1 MYDKHLGLLPPMAAM
16 TPDLQSP
23 LLNRRRRVRHRV
35 HTPAYASFTGMSKGL
50 ALELNEIV
58 DISEDGASVQC
69 PSALEL
75 NREYALS
82 LDLAEANVQIY
93 TTGQVIWSEA
103 SGRAGLRFVHLSE
116 SSLLQLRDWLFINA
130 MASVVN
136 AEAIAAPG
144 LAVPGPSETAQSAPR
159 PDHSNM
165 LAALSEVEREVETFG
180 TDLDASLRLIAIRSQ
195 ALVRAT
201 GAAIALAATDPGIM
215 VCRASAGPD
224 APPVGA
230 QLQVGSGFSGECVR
244 TGKTLHCDDTET
256 DTRVNK
262 QSCRALGIRS
272 MIAVPVRASDE
283 VLGIIEV
290 FSSQPGALHETDIS
304 VLQRLAEITLAAINI
319 QAPEQNSAPVI
330 ASPAPT
336 FSSAGSVLLA
346 SHDEQKENQ
355 DEKERLSAEERTFG
369 GVRLP
374 RAHLILLLIAAATIA
389 LALGFILA
397 PWIQE
402 KMQGHAPSRDQ
413 TVLASSRPLAPAQP
427 NSAHALQPKSASDAP
442 TLEQLRQLAD
452 QGDPSVEYALG
463 ARYAFGDGV
472 GQNYSEAVRWFFR
485 AAEQGHVISQA
496 TLGAYYM
503 AGRGVSVDLSKAYFW
518 AYVARAGG
526 DAGSKLRVEMLSS
539 QIPSSEILVIEQRA
553 NEWLQ
558 QHQPARKPRARQKT
572 SGPRLGPEGPPSD
585 APTALK

>member
-1 MYDKHLGLLPPMAAM
+1 M
-16 TPDLQSP
+16 
-23 LLNRRRRVRHRV
+23 
-35 HTPAYASFTGMSKGL
+35 
-50 ALELNEIV
+50 
-58 DISEDGASVQC
+58 
-69 PSALEL
+69 
-75 NREYALS
+75 
-82 LDLAEANVQIY
+82 
-93 TTGQVIWSEA
+93 WSEA
-103 SGRAGLRFVHLSE
+103 SGRAGLRFVHLPE
-116 SSLLQLRDWLFINA
+116 SSLLQLRDWLFVNA

-136 AEAIAAPG
+136 AEVITKPG
-144 LAVPGPSETAQSAPR
+144 LAVPGPSDTAKSAPR
-159 PDHSNM
+159 PDYTST
-165 LAALSEVEREVETFG
+165 LATLSAVQREVESLG

-215 VCRASAGPD
+215 VCRARAGPD
-224 APPVGA
+224 APSVGA

-262 QSCRALGIRS
+262 ESCRALGIRS
-272 MIAVPVRASDE
+272 MVAVPVRASDK

-304 VLQRLAEITLAAINI
+304 VLQRLAEITLAAIAI
-319 QAPEQNSAPVI
+319 AARGQHSRPVI
-330 ASPAPT
+330 ASPAPI
-336 FSSAGSVLLA
+336 FSSAGSILFA

-355 DEKERLSAEERTFG
+355 EEKERLSAEERNFG

-374 RAHLILLLIAAATIA
+374 RGHLILLIIAAATIA

-402 KMQGHAPSRDQ
+402 MMQAHAASRNQ
-413 TVLASSRPLAPAQP
+413 TVLASSRPLTPAEP
-427 NSAHALQPKSASDAP
+427 NPSHALQAKSVSDAAA
-442 TLEQLRQLAD
+442 LEQLRKLAD
-452 QGDPSVEYALG
+452 RGDPSSEYALG

-518 AYVARAGG
+518 AYLARSGG

-539 QIPSSEILVIEQRA
+539 QIPRSEILVLEQRA
-553 NEWLQ
+553 NEWFR
-558 QHQPARKPRARQKT
+558 QHQSAGKPRDRH
-572 SGPRLGPEGPPSD
+572 
-585 APTALK
+585 

>member
-1 MYDKHLGLLPPMAAM
+1 MAAM

-23 LLNRRRRVRHRV
+23 WLNRRRRVRHRV

-50 ALELNEIV
+50 VLDLSEIL

-75 NREYALS
+75 NRDYALC
-82 LDLAEANVQIY
+82 LDLAEANAQIY
-93 TTGQVIWSEA
+93 TTVQVMWSEA
-103 SGRAGLRFVHLSE
+103 SGRAGLRFAHLPE
-116 SSLLQLRDWLFINA
+116 SSVLQLRDWLFVNA

-136 AEAIAAPG
+136 AEVVTAPG
-144 LAVPGPSETAQSAPR
+144 LAVPGPSDTAKSPPR
-159 PDHSNM
+159 PDYTNT
-165 LAALSEVEREVETFG
+165 LATLSAVQREVESLG
-180 TDLDASLRLIAIRSQ
+180 TDLDASLRLIALRSQ

-201 GAAIALAATDPGIM
+201 GAAIALAATDPEIM

-230 QLQVGSGFSGECVR
+230 ELHVGSGFSGECVR

-262 QSCRALGIRS
+262 ESCRALGIRS
-272 MIAVPVRASDE
+272 MIAVPVRASDK
-283 VLGIIEV
+283 VVGIIEV
-290 FSSQPGALHETDIS
+290 FSSQPGALHESNIS

-319 QAPEQNSAPVI
+319 AAREQHSRPVI
-330 ASPAPT
+330 ASPVPI
-336 FSSAGSVLLA
+336 FSSAGSVLFA
-346 SHDEQKENQ
+346 SRDKQKENQ
-355 DEKERLSAEERTFG
+355 DEKERLSAEERNFG
-369 GVRLP
+369 SVRLP
-374 RAHLILLLIAAATIA
+374 RAHLTLLIIAAATIA

-402 KMQGHAPSRDQ
+402 KMQGRAPSRGQ
-413 TVLASSRPLAPAQP
+413 TVLASSRPLVPAQP
-427 NSAHALQPKSASDAP
+427 NPSHALQPKSVSDAA

-452 QGDPSVEYALG
+452 RGDPSVEYALG

-485 AAEQGHVISQA
+485 AAEQGHVSSQA

-503 AGRGVSVDLSKAYFW
+503 AGRGVSLDPSKAYFW
-518 AYVARAGG
+518 AYLARAGG
-526 DAGSKLRVEMLSS
+526 DTGSKLRVEMLSS
-539 QIPSSEILVIEQRA
+539 QIPRSEILVLEQRA

-558 QHQPARKPRARQKT
+558 QHPSARKPRA
-572 SGPRLGPEGPPSD
+572 
-585 APTALK
+585 AH

>member
-1 MYDKHLGLLPPMAAM
+1 MAAM
-16 TPDLQSP
+16 TPDFESP
-23 LLNRRRRVRHRV
+23 RLNRRRRVRHRV
-35 HTPAYASFTGMSKGL
+35 HTPAFASFTGMSKGL
-50 ALELNEIV
+50 ALDLNEIV

-82 LDLAEANVQIY
+82 LDLAEANIEIH
-93 TTGQVIWSEA
+93 TTGQVMWSEA

-116 SSLLQLRDWLFINA
+116 SSLLQLRDWLFVNA

-136 AEAIAAPG
+136 AEVNTAPG
-144 LAVPGPSETAQSAPR
+144 LAVPGPSDTAQSAPL
-159 PDHSNM
+159 PDYTNA
-165 LAALSEVEREVETFG
+165 LATLSAVQREVESFG

-201 GAAIALAATDPGIM
+201 GAAIALAATDPEIM

-230 QLQVGSGFSGECVR
+230 ELHVGSGFSGLCVR
-244 TGKTLHCDDTET
+244 TRKTLHCDDAET
-256 DTRVNK
+256 DIRVNK
-262 QSCRALGIRS
+262 ESCRALGIRS

-290 FSSQPGALHETDIS
+290 FSSQPGAFHETDIS

-319 QAPEQNSAPVI
+319 RAREQNSAPVI

-336 FSSAGSVLLA
+336 FSSAGSVLFA
-346 SHDEQKENQ
+346 SHDDQKENQ

-369 GVRLP
+369 GVHLP

-402 KMQGHAPSRDQ
+402 KMQRHAPSRDQ
-413 TVLASSRPLAPAQP
+413 TVLASSRPLAPVQ
-427 NSAHALQPKSASDAP
+427 ALQPKSDSDAP

-539 QIPSSEILVIEQRA
+539 QIPSSEILVLEQRA

-558 QHQPARKPRARQKT
+558 RHQPARKPRARHQT
-572 SGPRLGPEGPPSD
+572 DLRSPG
-585 APTALK
+585 

>member
-1 MYDKHLGLLPPMAAM
+1 MAAM

-23 LLNRRRRVRHRV
+23 RLNRRRRVRHRV
-35 HTPAYASFTGMSKGL
+35 HSPAYASFTGMSKGL
-50 ALELNEIV
+50 VLDLNEVV

-75 NREYALS
+75 NRDYALC
-82 LDLAEANVQIY
+82 LDLAEAGIQIY
-93 TTGQVIWSEA
+93 TTVQVMWSEA
-103 SGRAGLRFVHLSE
+103 SGRAGLRFVQLPE
-116 SSLLQLRDWLFINA
+116 SSLLQLRDWLFVNA
-130 MASVVN
+130 MASVVK
-136 AEAIAAPG
+136 AEVITGPG
-144 LAVPGPSETAQSAPR
+144 LAVPGPSDSAKSASR
-159 PDHSNM
+159 PDYTNT
-165 LAALSEVEREVETFG
+165 LATLSAVQREVESLG

-201 GAAIALAATDPGIM
+201 GAAIALAATDPETM

-230 QLQVGSGFSGECVR
+230 ALHVGSGFSGECVR

-256 DTRVNK
+256 DTRVDKEN
-262 QSCRALGIRS
+262 CRALGIRS
-272 MIAVPVRASDE
+272 MIAVPVCASDK

-290 FSSQPGALHETDIS
+290 FSSQPGALYETDIS
-304 VLQRLAEITLAAINI
+304 VLQRLAEITLAAVNMRVS
-319 QAPEQNSAPVI
+319 EQHPAPVI
-330 ASPAPT
+330 ASPTPM
-336 FSSAGSVLLA
+336 FSSAGSILFA
-346 SHDEQKENQ
+346 SHDEKKENQ
-355 DEKERLSAEERTFG
+355 DEKERLSAEERIFG
-369 GVRLP
+369 GVHLP
-374 RAHLILLLIAAATIA
+374 RAHLLLLIIAAATIA

-402 KMQGHAPSRDQ
+402 KIQGHAASRDQ
-413 TVLASSRPLAPAQP
+413 TVLASSRPLASAQP
-427 NSAHALQPKSASDAP
+427 NPSALQPKSVTDAP
-442 TLEQLRQLAD
+442 TVEQLRTLAER
-452 QGDPSVEYALG
+452 GDPSDEYALG

-539 QIPSSEILVIEQRA
+539 QIPSSDILVLEQRA

-558 QHQPARKPRARQKT
+558 QHHSAQKPRARH
-572 SGPRLGPEGPPSD
+572 
-585 APTALK
+585 

>member
-1 MYDKHLGLLPPMAAM
+1 MATI
-16 TPDLQSP
+16 TPDFESP

-50 ALELNEIV
+50 VLDLNEIV

-75 NREYALS
+75 NRDYVLC
-82 LDLAEANVQIY
+82 LDLAEASVQIW
-93 TTGQVIWSEA
+93 TTGQVMWSEA
-103 SGRAGLRFVHLSE
+103 SGRAGLRFVQLPE
-116 SSLLQLRDWLFINA
+116 SSLLQLRDWLFVNA

-136 AEAIAAPG
+136 AEVIAAPG
-144 LAVPGPSETAQSAPR
+144 LAVPGPSDTAKSAPR
-159 PDHSNM
+159 PDHTNT
-165 LAALSEVEREVETFG
+165 LATLSAVQREVESFG
-180 TDLDASLRLIAIRSQ
+180 TDLDASLRLIAFRSQ
-195 ALVRAT
+195 ALARAT

-230 QLQVGSGFSGECVR
+230 ELQVGSGFSGECVR
-244 TGKTLHCDDTET
+244 TGKTMHCHDTET

-262 QSCRALGIRS
+262 ESCRALGIRS
-272 MIAVPVRASDE
+272 MIAIPVRASDE
-283 VLGIIEV
+283 ILGIIEV
-290 FSSQPGALHETDIS
+290 FSSQPGAFHETDIS
-304 VLQRLAEITLAAINI
+304 VLQRLADITLAAINVR
-319 QAPEQNSAPVI
+319 ARDEHSAPVI
-330 ASPAPT
+330 DSPAPIL
-336 FSSAGSVLLA
+336 SSPGSILFA

-355 DEKERLSAEERTFG
+355 EEKDRLSAEERTFG

-374 RAHLILLLIAAATIA
+374 RAHLTLLLIAAATIA

-397 PWIQE
+397 PLIQE

-413 TVLASSRPLAPAQP
+413 TVLASSSRPLTPAPP
-427 NSAHALQPKSASDAP
+427 NSSLLQPKSASDTP

-452 QGDPSVEYALG
+452 RGDPSVEYALG

-496 TLGAYYM
+496 TIGAYYM

-539 QIPSSEILVIEQRA
+539 QIPSSEIVVLEQRA

-558 QHQPARKPRARQKT
+558 QHQPAGKPRARH
-572 SGPRLGPEGPPSD
+572 
-585 APTALK
+585 

>member
-35 HTPAYASFTGMSKGL
+35 HTPAFASFTGMSKGL
-50 ALELNEIV
+50 VLDLNEIV

-75 NREYALS
+75 NREYALC

-93 TTGQVIWSEA
+93 TTGQVMWSEA
-103 SGRAGLRFVHLSE
+103 SGRAGLRFVHLPE
-116 SSLLQLRDWLFINA
+116 SSLLQLRDWLFVNA

-136 AEAIAAPG
+136 AELIASPG
-144 LAVPGPSETAQSAPR
+144 LAAQSAP
-159 PDHSNM
+159 DHSNT
-165 LAALSEVEREVETFG
+165 LAALSAVEREVESFG
-180 TDLDASLRLIAIRSQ
+180 TDLDASLRLIAVRSQ

-230 QLQVGSGFSGECVR
+230 ALHVGSGFSGLCVR

-256 DTRVNK
+256 DIRVNK
-262 QSCRALGIRS
+262 ESCRALGLRS
-272 MIAVPVRASDE
+272 MIAVPVRASAE

-290 FSSQPGALHETDIS
+290 FSSQPGAFHETDIS
-304 VLQRLAEITLAAINI
+304 VLQRLAELTLAAINMRALE
-319 QAPEQNSAPVI
+319 QKSAPPVI

-336 FSSAGSVLLA
+336 FSPAGSILFA

-355 DEKERLSAEERTFG
+355 DEKERLNAEERTFG
-369 GVRLP
+369 SVRLP

-402 KMQGHAPSRDQ
+402 KMQGHAASRDQ
-413 TVLASSRPLAPAQP
+413 TVLASSRPLAPVQP
-427 NSAHALQPKSASDAP
+427 NPAYALQPKSASDAP

-472 GQNYSEAVRWFFR
+472 GQDYSEAVRWFFR

-518 AYVARAGG
+518 AYLARAGG

-539 QIPSSEILVIEQRA
+539 QIPSSEILLLDQRA

-558 QHQPARKPRARQKT
+558 KHQPARKPRARHQT
-572 SGPRLGPEGPPSD
+572 DLRSPD
-585 APTALK
+585 

>member
-1 MYDKHLGLLPPMAAM
+1 MAAM

-23 LLNRRRRVRHRV
+23 RLNRRRRVRQRV

-50 ALELNEIV
+50 VLDLNEIL

-69 PSALEL
+69 PSPLEL
-75 NREYALS
+75 DRNYALC
-82 LDLAEANVQIY
+82 LDLAEARGQIY
-93 TTGQVIWSEA
+93 TTVQVMWSEA
-103 SGRAGLRFVHLSE
+103 SGRAGLRFVQLPE
-116 SSLLQLRDWLFINA
+116 SSLLQLRDWLFVNA
-130 MASVVN
+130 MASAVN
-136 AEAIAAPG
+136 AEVIAKPG
-144 LAVPGPSETAQSAPR
+144 LAVPGPPETAKSVPR
-159 PDHSNM
+159 PDYTGT
-165 LAALSEVEREVETFG
+165 LATLSAVQREVESLG

-230 QLQVGSGFSGECVR
+230 ELHVGSGFSGECVR

-256 DTRVNK
+256 DTRVDK
-262 QSCRALGIRS
+262 ESCRALGIRS
-272 MIAVPVRASDE
+272 MIAVPVRASDK
-283 VLGIIEV
+283 VIGIIEV

-304 VLQRLAEITLAAINI
+304 VLQRLAEITRAAIDV
-319 QAPEQNSAPVI
+319 AAREQHSPPVI
-330 ASPAPT
+330 ASPAPI
-336 FSSAGSVLLA
+336 FSSAGSILFA

-374 RAHLILLLIAAATIA
+374 RGHLILLIIAAATIA

-402 KMQGHAPSRDQ
+402 KMQAHAPSRNQ
-413 TVLASSRPLAPAQP
+413 TVLASSRPLAPAELNP
-427 NSAHALQPKSASDAP
+427 SHAFEAKSVSDAA
-442 TLEQLRQLAD
+442 TLEQLRKLAD
-452 QGDPSVEYALG
+452 RGDPSGEYALG

-472 GQNYSEAVRWFFR
+472 GQSYSEAVRWFFR

-526 DAGSKLRVEMLSS
+526 DTGSKLRVEMLSS
-539 QIPSSEILVIEQRA
+539 QIPRSETLVLEQRA
-553 NEWLQ
+553 NEWFR
-558 QHQPARKPRARQKT
+558 QHQSAGKPRARH
-572 SGPRLGPEGPPSD
+572 
-585 APTALK
+585 

>member
-1 MYDKHLGLLPPMAAM
+1 MAAM
-16 TPDLQSP
+16 TPDFESP
-23 LLNRRRRVRHRV
+23 RLNRRRRVRHRV

-50 ALELNEIV
+50 VLDLNEIL

-69 PSALEL
+69 PSVLEL
-75 NREYALS
+75 NRDYVLC
-82 LDLAEANVQIY
+82 LDLAEAHVQIY
-93 TTGQVIWSEA
+93 TTGQVMWSEA
-103 SGRAGLRFVHLSE
+103 SGRAGLRFVHLPE
-116 SSLLQLRDWLFINA
+116 SSLLQLRDWLFVNA

-136 AEAIAAPG
+136 AAVITAPG
-144 LAVPGPSETAQSAPR
+144 LAVPGASETAQSAPP
-159 PDHSNM
+159 PDYANA
-165 LAALSEVEREVETFG
+165 LATLSAVQREVESLG
-180 TDLDASLRLIAIRSQ
+180 TDLDASLRLIAGQSQ

-230 QLQVGSGFSGECVR
+230 ALHVGSGFSGECVR
-244 TGKTLHCDDTET
+244 TGKPLHCDDTET

-262 QSCRALGIRS
+262 ENCRALGIRS
-272 MIAVPVRASDE
+272 MIAVPVLASDE

-304 VLQRLAEITLAAINI
+304 VLQRLADITLAAINI
-319 QAPEQNSAPVI
+319 RARDEHSAPVI
-330 ASPAPT
+330 ASPVPIV
-336 FSSAGSVLLA
+336 SSAGSILFA

-355 DEKERLSAEERTFG
+355 DDKDRLSAEERTFS
-369 GVRLP
+369 GVHLP
-374 RAHLILLLIAAATIA
+374 RAHLTLLIIAAATIA

-397 PWIQE
+397 PLIQE
-402 KMQGHAPSRDQ
+402 KMQGRTPSRDQ
-413 TVLASSRPLAPAQP
+413 TVLASSRPLAPVQP
-427 NSAHALQPKSASDAP
+427 NPSQPKSASDAA
-442 TLEQLRQLAD
+442 TIEQLRQLAD
-452 QGDPSVEYALG
+452 HGDPSVEYALG

-539 QIPSSEILVIEQRA
+539 QIPSSEIVVLEQRA

-558 QHQPARKPRARQKT
+558 QHQPARKLRARH
-572 SGPRLGPEGPPSD
+572 
-585 APTALK
+585 

>member
-1 MYDKHLGLLPPMAAM
+1 MAAM

-35 HTPAYASFTGMSKGL
+35 HTPAFASFTGMSKGL
-50 ALELNEIV
+50 VLDLNEIV

-69 PSALEL
+69 SSALEL
-75 NREYALS
+75 NREYALC
-82 LDLAEANVQIY
+82 LDLAEANVEIY
-93 TTGQVIWSEA
+93 TTGQVMWSEA
-103 SGRAGLRFVHLSE
+103 SGRAGLRFAHLPE
-116 SSLLQLRDWLFINA
+116 SSLLQLRDWLFVNA

-136 AEAIAAPG
+136 AELITAPG
-144 LAVPGPSETAQSAPR
+144 LAVPGPSDPAQSAPR
-159 PDHSNM
+159 PDHTDT
-165 LAALSEVEREVETFG
+165 LASLSAVQRDVESFG

-230 QLQVGSGFSGECVR
+230 ALQVGSGFSGECVR

-262 QSCRALGIRS
+262 ESCRALGIRS

-319 QAPEQNSAPVI
+319 RAREQNSAPVI

-336 FSSAGSVLLA
+336 FSSAGSVLFA
-346 SHDEQKENQ
+346 SHDEQKENH
-355 DEKERLSAEERTFG
+355 EKERLSAEERTFG
-369 GVRLP
+369 SVRLP

-402 KMQGHAPSRDQ
+402 KMQGHAASRDQ
-413 TVLASSRPLAPAQP
+413 TVLASSRPLAPVQP
-427 NSAHALQPKSASDAP
+427 NPSLLQPKSASDVP
-442 TLEQLRQLAD
+442 TLEQLRLLAD

-539 QIPSSEILVIEQRA
+539 QIPSSEIPVLEQRA

-558 QHQPARKPRARQKT
+558 QHQPARKPRARHQTDLRSPGGTSKT
-572 SGPRLGPEGPPSD
+572 QGLRLGPEGPPSD

>member
-23 LLNRRRRVRHRV
+23 RLNRRRRVRHRV
-35 HTPAYASFTGMSKGL
+35 HTPAYASFTGMSRGL
-50 ALELNEIV
+50 VLDLNEII
-58 DISEDGASVQC
+58 DISEDGASVRC

-75 NREYALS
+75 NQEYVLC
-82 LDLAEANVQIY
+82 LDLAQARTQIY
-93 TTGQVIWSEA
+93 TTGQVMWSEA
-103 SGRAGLRFVHLSE
+103 SGRVGLRFVHLPE
-116 SSLLQLRDWLFINA
+116 SSLLQLRDWLF
-130 MASVVN
+130 VN
-136 AEAIAAPG
+136 ALASAVNAQEITAPE
-144 LAVPGPSETAQSAPR
+144 LAVPGPSDTAHSAPR
-159 PDHSNM
+159 ADYTDT
-165 LAALSEVEREVETFG
+165 LATLSAVQREVESLG
-180 TDLDASLRLIAIRSQ
+180 TDLDRSLQLIAIRSQ

-201 GAAIALAATDPGIM
+201 GAAIAVAATDPGIM

-224 APPVGA
+224 APPVGVE
-230 QLQVGSGFSGECVR
+230 LHVGSGFSGECVR

-256 DTRVNK
+256 DTRVDK
-262 QSCRALGIRS
+262 VSCRALGIRS
-272 MIAVPVRASDE
+272 MIAVPVGASDK

-304 VLQRLAEITLAAINI
+304 VLQQLGEITLAAINM
-319 QAPEQNSAPVI
+319 AARDEHPRAVI
-330 ASPAPT
+330 ASPAPN
-336 FSSAGSVLLA
+336 FSSAGSILFA
-346 SHDEQKENQ
+346 SPDEQKENQ
-355 DEKERLSAEERTFG
+355 DQIERLSAEEGYFSG
-369 GVRLP
+369 LRLP
-374 RAHLILLLIAAATIA
+374 RGHLTLLIIAAATIA

-402 KMQGHAPSRDQ
+402 KMQGRAQRRDQ
-413 TVLASSRPLAPAQP
+413 TVLASSRALAPTQP
-427 NSAHALQPKSASDAP
+427 NPAHAFEPKSVTDAD
-442 TLEQLRQLAD
+442 TLEQLRQLAER
-452 QGDPSVEYALG
+452 GDPSGEYALG

-503 AGRGVSVDLSKAYFW
+503 AGRGVTMDLSKAYFW

-539 QIPSSEILVIEQRA
+539 QIPSSDIVILEQRA

-558 QHQPARKPRARQKT
+558 QHQSARKLRARH
-572 SGPRLGPEGPPSD
+572 
-585 APTALK
+585 

>member
-35 HTPAYASFTGMSKGL
+35 HTPAFASFTGMSKGL
-50 ALELNEIV
+50 VLDLNEIV
-58 DISEDGASVQC
+58 DISEDGASVQG

-75 NREYALS
+75 NREYPLC

-93 TTGQVIWSEA
+93 TTGQVMWSEA
-103 SGRAGLRFVHLSE
+103 SGRAGLRFVHLPE
-116 SSLLQLRDWLFINA
+116 SSLLQLRDWLFVNA

-136 AEAIAAPG
+136 AELIAAPG
-144 LAVPGPSETAQSAPR
+144 LAVPGPSETAAQSAPP
-159 PDHSNM
+159 PDHSNP
-165 LAALSEVEREVETFG
+165 LAALSAVKREVESFG
-180 TDLDASLRLIAIRSQ
+180 TDLDRSLRLIAIRSED
-195 ALVRAT
+195 LVRAT

-224 APPVGA
+224 APPEGA
-230 QLQVGSGFSGECVR
+230 ELHVGSGFSGLCVR
-244 TGKTLHCDDTET
+244 TKKTLHCDDTET
-256 DTRVNK
+256 DIRVNK
-262 QSCRALGIRS
+262 ESCRALGIRS

-290 FSSQPGALHETDIS
+290 FSSQPGAFHETDIS
-304 VLQRLAEITLAAINI
+304 VLQRLAEITLAAINLR
-319 QAPEQNSAPVI
+319 AREQNSAPVI
-330 ASPAPT
+330 PSPAPT
-336 FSSAGSVLLA
+336 FSTAGSILFA
-346 SHDEQKENQ
+346 SHDEQKE
-355 DEKERLSAEERTFG
+355 DREEKERLNVEERTFG
-369 GVRLP
+369 SVRLP

-402 KMQGHAPSRDQ
+402 KMQRHAPSRDQ
-413 TVLASSRPLAPAQP
+413 TVLASSRPLAPVQP
-427 NSAHALQPKSASDAP
+427 NPAHDLQPKSASDAP

-472 GQNYSEAVRWFFR
+472 RQDYSEAVRWFFR

-518 AYVARAGG
+518 AYLARAGG

-539 QIPSSEILVIEQRA
+539 QIPSSEIQVLEQRA

-558 QHQPARKPRARQKT
+558 RHQPARKPRARPQT
-572 SGPRLGPEGPPSD
+572 DLRPPD
-585 APTALK
+585 

>member
-1 MYDKHLGLLPPMAAM
+1 MAAM
-16 TPDLQSP
+16 TPDFESP
-23 LLNRRRRVRHRV
+23 RLNRRRRVRHRV

-50 ALELNEIV
+50 VLDLNEIL

-69 PSALEL
+69 PSVLEL
-75 NREYALS
+75 NRDYVLC
-82 LDLAEANVQIY
+82 LDLAEAHVQIY
-93 TTGQVIWSEA
+93 TTGQVMWSEA
-103 SGRAGLRFVHLSE
+103 SGRAGLRFVHLPE
-116 SSLLQLRDWLFINA
+116 SSLLQLRDWLFVNA

-136 AEAIAAPG
+136 AAVITAPG
-144 LAVPGPSETAQSAPR
+144 LAVPGAPETAQSAPP
-159 PDHSNM
+159 PDYANA
-165 LAALSEVEREVETFG
+165 LATLSAVQREVESLG
-180 TDLDASLRLIAIRSQ
+180 TDLDASLRLIAGQSQ

-230 QLQVGSGFSGECVR
+230 ALHVGSGFSGECVR
-244 TGKTLHCDDTET
+244 TGKPLHCDDTET

-262 QSCRALGIRS
+262 ENCRALGIRS
-272 MIAVPVRASDE
+272 MIAVPVLASDE

-304 VLQRLAEITLAAINI
+304 VLQRLADITLAAINI
-319 QAPEQNSAPVI
+319 RARDEHSAPVI
-330 ASPAPT
+330 ASPVPIV
-336 FSSAGSVLLA
+336 SSAGSILFA

-369 GVRLP
+369 GVHLP
-374 RAHLILLLIAAATIA
+374 RAHLTLLIIAAATIA

-397 PWIQE
+397 PLIQE
-402 KMQGHAPSRDQ
+402 KMQGRTPSRDQ
-413 TVLASSRPLAPAQP
+413 TVLASSRPLAPVQP
-427 NSAHALQPKSASDAP
+427 NPSQPKSASDAA
-442 TLEQLRQLAD
+442 TIEQLRQLAD
-452 QGDPSVEYALG
+452 HGDPSVEYALG

-539 QIPSSEILVIEQRA
+539 QIPSSEIVVLEQRA

-558 QHQPARKPRARQKT
+558 QHQPARKLRARH
-572 SGPRLGPEGPPSD
+572 
-585 APTALK
+585 

>member
-1 MYDKHLGLLPPMAAM
+1 MAAM
-16 TPDLQSP
+16 TPDFESP
-23 LLNRRRRVRHRV
+23 RLNRRRRVRHRV

-50 ALELNEIV
+50 VLDLNEIL

-69 PSALEL
+69 PSVLEL
-75 NREYALS
+75 NRDYVLC
-82 LDLAEANVQIY
+82 LDLAEAHVQIY
-93 TTGQVIWSEA
+93 TTGQVMWSEA
-103 SGRAGLRFVHLSE
+103 SGRAGLRFVHLPE
-116 SSLLQLRDWLFINA
+116 SSLLQLRDWLFVNA

-136 AEAIAAPG
+136 AAVITAPG
-144 LAVPGPSETAQSAPR
+144 LAVPGAPETAQSAPP
-159 PDHSNM
+159 PDYANA
-165 LAALSEVEREVETFG
+165 LATLSAVQREVESLG
-180 TDLDASLRLIAIRSQ
+180 TDLDASLRLIAGQSQ

-230 QLQVGSGFSGECVR
+230 ALHVGSGFSGECVR
-244 TGKTLHCDDTET
+244 TGKPLHCDDTET

-262 QSCRALGIRS
+262 ENCRALGIRS
-272 MIAVPVRASDE
+272 MIAVPVLASDE

-304 VLQRLAEITLAAINI
+304 VLQRLADITLAAINI
-319 QAPEQNSAPVI
+319 RARDEHSAPVI
-330 ASPAPT
+330 ASPVPIV
-336 FSSAGSVLLA
+336 SSAGSILFA

-355 DEKERLSAEERTFG
+355 DDKDRLSAEERTFS
-369 GVRLP
+369 GVHLP
-374 RAHLILLLIAAATIA
+374 RAHLTLLIIAAATIA

-397 PWIQE
+397 PLIQE
-402 KMQGHAPSRDQ
+402 KMQGRTPSRDQ
-413 TVLASSRPLAPAQP
+413 TVLASSRPLAPVQP
-427 NSAHALQPKSASDAP
+427 NPSQPKSASDAA
-442 TLEQLRQLAD
+442 TIEQLRQLAD
-452 QGDPSVEYALG
+452 HGDPSVEYALG

-539 QIPSSEILVIEQRA
+539 QIPSSEIVVLEQRA

-558 QHQPARKPRARQKT
+558 QHQPARKLRARH
-572 SGPRLGPEGPPSD
+572 
-585 APTALK
+585 

>member
-1 MYDKHLGLLPPMAAM
+1 MYDKHLGLLPPMAVM

-35 HTPAYASFTGMSKGL
+35 HTPAFASFTGMSKGL
-50 ALELNEIV
+50 VLDLNEIV

-75 NREYALS
+75 NREYPLC
-82 LDLAEANVQIY
+82 LDLPEANVEIY

-116 SSLLQLRDWLFINA
+116 SSLLQLRDWLFVNA

-136 AEAIAAPG
+136 AELIASPG

-159 PDHSNM
+159 TDHTNT
-165 LAALSEVEREVETFG
+165 LAALSEVEREVESFG
-180 TDLDASLRLIAIRSQ
+180 TDLDRCLQLIAIRSQ

-230 QLQVGSGFSGECVR
+230 ELHVGSGFSGLCVR
-244 TGKTLHCDDTET
+244 TRKTLHCDDTET
-256 DTRVNK
+256 DIRVNK
-262 QSCRALGIRS
+262 ESCRALGIRS

-290 FSSQPGALHETDIS
+290 FSSQPGAFHGNDIS
-304 VLQRLAEITLAAINI
+304 VFERLAEITLAAINI
-319 QAPEQNSAPVI
+319 PAREQNSAPVI

-336 FSSAGSVLLA
+336 FSSAGSVLFA

-369 GVRLP
+369 GLRLP

-402 KMQGHAPSRDQ
+402 KMQRHAPSRDQ
-413 TVLASSRPLAPAQP
+413 TVLASSRPSAPVQ
-427 NSAHALQPKSASDAP
+427 ALQPKSASDAP

-472 GQNYSEAVRWFFR
+472 EQNYSEAVRWFFR

-558 QHQPARKPRARQKT
+558 RHQPARKLRARHQT
-572 SGPRLGPEGPPSD
+572 VPEGPPSD

>member
-23 LLNRRRRVRHRV
+23 RLNRRRRVRHRV

-50 ALELNEIV
+50 VLDLNEII
-58 DISEDGASVQC
+58 DISEDGASVRC

-75 NREYALS
+75 NQEYVMC
-82 LDLAEANVQIY
+82 LDLAEARTQIY
-93 TTGQVIWSEA
+93 TTGQVMWSEA
-103 SGRAGLRFVHLSE
+103 SRLAGLRFVHLPE
-116 SSLLQLRDWLFINA
+116 SSLLQLRDWLF
-130 MASVVN
+130 VN
-136 AEAIAAPG
+136 ALASTVNAQVVTAPQ
-144 LAVPGPSETAQSAPR
+144 LAVPGPSDPAQSALL
-159 PDHSNM
+159 PDYTNT
-165 LAALSEVEREVETFG
+165 LATLSAVQREVESLG
-180 TDLDASLRLIAIRSQ
+180 TDLDRSLRLIAIRSQ

-201 GAAIALAATDPGIM
+201 GAAIAMAGPDPGIM

-224 APPVGA
+224 APPVGVE
-230 QLQVGSGFSGECVR
+230 LHVGSGFSGECVR
-244 TGKTLHCDDTET
+244 TGKTLRCEDTET
-256 DTRVNK
+256 DTRVDK
-262 QSCRALGIRS
+262 ESCRALGIRS

-290 FSSQPGALHETDIS
+290 FSSQPGALYETDIS
-304 VLQRLAEITLAAINI
+304 VLQRVAEITLAAINI
-319 QAPEQNSAPVI
+319 AARDEHSRPVI
-330 ASPAPT
+330 ASSAPN
-336 FSSAGSVLLA
+336 FSSAGSVLFA

-369 GVRLP
+369 GLRLP
-374 RAHLILLLIAAATIA
+374 RGHLTLLIIAAATIA

-402 KMQGHAPSRDQ
+402 KMKARAQRRDQ
-413 TVLASSRPLAPAQP
+413 TILASSRPLAPAQP
-427 NSAHALQPKSASDAP
+427 NPSHALPPNTDAA
-442 TLEQLRQLAD
+442 TLEQLRQLAER
-452 QGDPSVEYALG
+452 GDPSGEYALG

-503 AGRGVSVDLSKAYFW
+503 AGRGVTMDLSKAYFW
-518 AYVARAGG
+518 AYLARAGG
-526 DAGSKLRVEMLSS
+526 DEGSKLRVEMLSS
-539 QIPSSEILVIEQRA
+539 EIPSSDILVLEQRA

-558 QHQPARKPRARQKT
+558 QHQSARKLRARH
-572 SGPRLGPEGPPSD
+572 
-585 APTALK
+585 

>member
-1 MYDKHLGLLPPMAAM
+1 MYDKRLGLLPPMAVM

-35 HTPAYASFTGMSKGL
+35 HTPAFASFTGMSKGL
-50 ALELNEIV
+50 VLDLNEIV

-75 NREYALS
+75 NREYALC
-82 LDLAEANVQIY
+82 LDLPEANVEIY

-116 SSLLQLRDWLFINA
+116 SSLLQLRDWLFVNA

-136 AEAIAAPG
+136 AELIAAPG

-159 PDHSNM
+159 PDHSNT
-165 LAALSEVEREVETFG
+165 LAALSEVEREVESFG
-180 TDLDASLRLIAIRSQ
+180 TDLDRCLRLIAIRSQ

-215 VCRASAGPD
+215 VCQASAGPD

-230 QLQVGSGFSGECVR
+230 ELHVGSGFSGLCVR
-244 TGKTLHCDDTET
+244 TRKTLHCDDAET
-256 DTRVNK
+256 DIRVNK
-262 QSCRALGIRS
+262 ESCRALGIRS

-290 FSSQPGALHETDIS
+290 FSSQPGAFHETDIS

-319 QAPEQNSAPVI
+319 RAREQNSAPVI

-336 FSSAGSVLLA
+336 FSSAGSVLFA

-369 GVRLP
+369 GVHLP

-402 KMQGHAPSRDQ
+402 KMQRHAPSRDQ
-413 TVLASSRPLAPAQP
+413 TVLASSRPLAPVQ
-427 NSAHALQPKSASDAP
+427 ALQPKSASDAP

-539 QIPSSEILVIEQRA
+539 QIPSSEILVLEQRA

-558 QHQPARKPRARQKT
+558 RHQPARKPRARHQT
-572 SGPRLGPEGPPSD
+572 VPEGPPSD